1 MKYIKIGS
9 LAAILSLLMA
19 ACHQQS
25 GEANVTDGAKEES
38 ETAEVYLTPE
48 QMELS
53 EIVLGQPSLREI
65 ASYVEC
71 SGMIDVPP
79 SNIRSV
85 HSPVT
90 GFVQGVKH
98 LPGEYVRRGDLLAT
112 IAHPELIRQQRDFL
126 ESASKV
132 AFLKKD
138 LERKKEL
145 ADADAASRKAY
156 EQALSDYSVEEAH
169 YNGLKAELGLI
180 GINTQALEESRQVQS
195 SIRIYTP
202 ASGYLTK
209 VNVNSGKLV
218 EPNMLLFEVID
229 NSHVHLEL
237 QVFAKD
243 LGLLRKGQKVI
254 ATIPGSDEELHGEVH
269 LINKAIDL
277 EKKTANVHV
286 HLDEEPQGLAIGTF
300 LYARIRTD
308 SRQVSAIPEEALVRS
323 GDRSFIFIRE
333 GERFRKV
340 EVEAGQADEGF
351 VEIKELNLREGQQIA
366 LKGAYYING
375 TE

>member
-1 MKYIKIGS
+1 
-9 LAAILSLLMA
+9 
-19 ACHQQS
+19 
-25 GEANVTDGAKEES
+25 
-38 ETAEVYLTPE
+38 
-48 QMELS
+48 
-53 EIVLGQPSLREI
+53 
-65 ASYVEC
+65 
-71 SGMIDVPP
+71 
-79 SNIRSV
+79 
-85 HSPVT
+85 
-90 GFVQGVKH
+90 
-98 LPGEYVRRGDLLAT
+98 
-112 IAHPELIRQQRDFL
+112 
-126 ESASKV
+126 
-132 AFLKKD
+132 
-138 LERKKEL
+138 
-145 ADADAASRKAY
+145 
-156 EQALSDYSVEEAH
+156 SDYSVEEAH
-169 YNGLKAELGLI
+169 YNGLKAELELI

>member
-169 YNGLKAELGLI
+169 YNGLKAELELI

-254 ATIPGSDEELHGEVH
+254 ATIPGSEEELHGEVH

>member
-132 AFLKKD
+132 A
-138 LERKKEL
+138 
-145 ADADAASRKAY
+145 
-156 EQALSDYSVEEAH
+156 
-169 YNGLKAELGLI
+169 
-180 GINTQALEESRQVQS
+180 
-195 SIRIYTP
+195 
-202 ASGYLTK
+202 
-209 VNVNSGKLV
+209 
-218 EPNMLLFEVID
+218 
-229 NSHVHLEL
+229 
-237 QVFAKD
+237 
-243 LGLLRKGQKVI
+243 
-254 ATIPGSDEELHGEVH
+254 
-269 LINKAIDL
+269 
-277 EKKTANVHV
+277 
-286 HLDEEPQGLAIGTF
+286 
-300 LYARIRTD
+300 
-308 SRQVSAIPEEALVRS
+308 
-323 GDRSFIFIRE
+323 
-333 GERFRKV
+333 
-340 EVEAGQADEGF
+340 
-351 VEIKELNLREGQQIA
+351 
-366 LKGAYYING
+366 
-375 TE
+375 

>member
-169 YNGLKAELGLI
+169 YNGLKAELELI

>member
-254 ATIPGSDEELHGEVH
+254 ATIPGSEEELHGEVH